1 MGLKKYFK
9 ESARFKSITG
19 AIILAFFLWLY
30 VALNRT
36 VTDDI
41 SCRLIPVNIIPGK
54 TLTVDL
60 PEHVNVSVT
69 GQGIDLLLLHLF
81 WRSEITFDLDMR
93 SIRRYYVFNIK
104 DERYLDRISMP
115 REFRDAVSIN
125 GIISPDT
132 ISIRLEDIA
141 VRRLPVGA
149 GNITLELRD
158 GYTLVGG
165 LKFDP
170 DSIEVSGPES
180 SVDELT
186 EIMTVEKVYQ
196 NKRSDF
202 SEMINVL
209 SIPTITLD
217 LSENE
222 VEVFADIQKIGE
234 KNIAAVPINVVGN
247 PGSRQVEILPSTL
260 NIIIK
265 GGVDHIKDLS
275 VDDIYAYVNYDRSWR
290 RDGEYIARVN
300 IELPDYIISY
310 EVSPQDFK
318 VIVK

>member
-9 ESARFKSITG
+9 KSARFKSMTG

-41 SCRLIPVNIIPGK
+41 SCRLIPVNVIPGK

-60 PEHVNVSVT
+60 PEYVNVSVT
-69 GQGIDLLLLHLF
+69 GQGLDLLLLHLF
-81 WRSEITFDLDMR
+81 WKSEITFDLDMR
-93 SIRRYYVFNIK
+93 SIRRYYIFNVK
-104 DERYLDRISMP
+104 DERYLEKINLP
-115 REFRDAVSIN
+115 REFREAISIN
-125 GIISPDT
+125 GIISPDS
-132 ISIRLEDIA
+132 ILIRLEDIA
-141 VRRLPVGA
+141 VRKLPVGA
-149 GNITLELRD
+149 DNITLDLRD
-158 GYTLVGG
+158 GYTIVGG
-165 LKFDP
+165 LTFEP

-180 SVDELT
+180 SVEELT
-186 EIMTVEKVYQ
+186 GIMTVEKEYQ
-196 NKRSDF
+196 NKKSDF
-202 SEMINVL
+202 SDMINVR
-209 SIPTITLD
+209 SIPTITFNIPG
-217 LSENE
+217 NE
-222 VEVFADIQKIGE
+222 VEVIADIQKIGE
-234 KNIAAVPINVVGN
+234 KNIAAVPINVIGN
-247 PGSRQVEILPSTL
+247 PDSRQVEILPSTL
-260 NIIIK
+260 NIIIN

-275 VDDIYAYVNYDRSWR
+275 VDDIYAYVNYDRGWR

>member
-1 MGLKKYFK
+1 M
-9 ESARFKSITG
+9 IG

-41 SCRLIPVNIIPGK
+41 DCRLKPVNIIPGK

-60 PEHVNVSVT
+60 PQYVNVSVT

-81 WRSEITFDLDMR
+81 WRSEITFDLDLR
-93 SIRRYYVFNIK
+93 SIRRYYIFNVK
-104 DERYLDRISMP
+104 DERYLERINMP
-115 REFRDAVSIN
+115 REFREAVSIN

-132 ISIRLEDIA
+132 ILIRLEDVS
-141 VRRLPVGA
+141 VRKLPLEA
-149 GNITLELRD
+149 DNIDLKLRD

-165 LKFDP
+165 LTFEP
-170 DSIEVSGPES
+170 DSIVVSGPES
-180 SVDELT
+180 NVEQLT
-186 EIMTVEKVYQ
+186 GILTVNKEFQ
-196 NKRSDF
+196 NKKSDF
-202 SEMINVL
+202 SEMIEVL
-209 SIPTITLD
+209 DIPTISLG
-217 LSENE
+217 LNGNAVRVS
-222 VEVFADIQKIGE
+222 ADIQKIGE
-234 KNIAAVPINVVGN
+234 KNISAIPISIIGVPE
-247 PGSRQVEILPSTL
+247 SRQIEILPSTL
-260 NIIIK
+260 SIIIN

-275 VDDIYAYVNYDRSWR
+275 ADDIYVYVNYDRSWR

-300 IELPDYIISY
+300 IELPDNIISY